1 MSDAKTLIRDDGLIA
16 DSWIELDDEAAI
28 PAGAQRLIVTLARL
42 RAERD
47 TLLAAAAQIG
57 VRLANTEDVDDI
69 FAEIA
74 DRACC
79 VLPIECRSE
88 EHTSE
93 LQSLMR
99 RSYAVFCLKTKKEKR
114 NSQQLLTNHVHA
126 HQK

>member
-57 VRLANTEDVDDI
+57 VRLANTEDVADI
-69 FAEIA
+69 FAETA
-74 DRACC
+74 DRPPLALG
-79 VLPIECRSE
+79 LPTHEDGRAP
-88 EHTSE
+88 TQAKP
-93 LQSLMR
+93 LRGRPGYRQAGAR
-99 RSYAVFCLKTKKEKR
+99 RGGKKCDK
-114 NSQQLLTNHVHA
+114 S
-126 HQK
+126 